1 MHFNEFKLDDKILQA
16 IEQLG
21 YTEPTEVQQKVIPVA
36 LSKKDILVKS
46 KTGSGKT
53 AAVSSATCV
62 GHHYP

>member
-1 MHFNEFKLDDKILQA
+1 MHFNELKLDEKILQA

-36 LSKKDILVKS
+36 LKKQDILVKS

-53 AAVSSATCV
+53 AAFAT
-62 GHHYP
+62 PLM